1 LQGETVRR
9 DAVSEMVGVILL
21 IAVAVGAMALVILAL
36 IAGPLP
42 TSVPS
47 FSGLITI
54 GNNSHTIYISHEGGD
69 SLFRGQYQ
77 ILLDGV
83 DRTSSFG
90 SNSPEPWSMGKVL
103 NYTPTTMPNRVVVVF
118 NTSGGGGTILLSVDL
133 INSIV
138 IYPGGGGST
147 KLTVTKIV
155 VNDDGGTKQVSDF
168 TLKVDGYVVTSG
180 VQYGFNAGAHTV
192 SETSDSGYAET
203 ISGDCASDGS
213 ITLNPGDVKS
223 CTITNND
230 IQSNQPKLTVTKIVV
245 NDDDGTKQVSDFPL
259 WVDGTGVTSGVQYG
273 FNAGAY
279 TVSETSDSGYTETIS
294 GDCASDGSITLNPG
308 DVKSCTITNDD
319 IGGGGGGVCTIG

>member
-1 LQGETVRR
+1 
-9 DAVSEMVGVILL
+9 
-21 IAVAVGAMALVILAL
+21 
-36 IAGPLP
+36 
-42 TSVPS
+42 
-47 FSGLITI
+47 
-54 GNNSHTIYISHEGGD
+54 
-69 SLFRGQYQ
+69 
-77 ILLDGV
+77 
-83 DRTSSFG
+83 
-90 SNSPEPWSMGKVL
+90 
-103 NYTPTTMPNRVVVVF
+103 
-118 NTSGGGGTILLSVDL
+118 
-133 INSIV
+133 
-138 IYPGGGGST
+138 
-147 KLTVTKIV
+147 
-155 VNDDGGTKQVSDF
+155 
-168 TLKVDGYVVTSG
+168 VVTSG

-279 TVSETSDSGYTETIS
+279 TVSETSDPGYTETIS